1 LKAIIVDDEPLA
13 RNELHYLLNEIRTFD
28 VINEAENVSE
38 TLELL
43 LYDRYD
49 VIFLDIN
56 LMEESGLDLANKINK
71 MQNPPHIIFATA
83 HDTFAVKA
91 FELDATDYILKPF
104 EQKRIAQAI
113 HKVETA
119 LDHDTYKQAND
130 VSQHQNDAHKEN
142 TPTSQMV
149 LPIEVDERIHII
161 NLEDI
166 IAISVNN
173 GITTINTLQENYH
186 TTEPLNHYEKK
197 IADPLF
203 MRIHRATLVNK
214 LHIQTIEH
222 WFNYTYQL
230 TMTNALKFQ
239 VSRSYMKTFKQNMG
253 LL

>member
-1 LKAIIVDDEPLA
+1 
-13 RNELHYLLNEIRTFD
+13 
-28 VINEAENVSE
+28 ENVSE

-56 LMEESGLDLANKINK
+56 LMEESGLYLANKINK
-71 MQNPPHIIFATA
+71 IQNQLHIIFAMV
-83 HDTFAVKA
+83 HDTFSVTA

-104 EQKRIAQAI
+104 EQIRIAQAI

-166 IAISVNN
+166 IAISV
-173 GITTINTLQENYH
+173 
-186 TTEPLNHYEKK
+186 
-197 IADPLF
+197 
-203 MRIHRATLVNK
+203 
-214 LHIQTIEH
+214 
-222 WFNYTYQL
+222 
-230 TMTNALKFQ
+230 
-239 VSRSYMKTFKQNMG
+239 
-253 LL
+253 

>member
-1 LKAIIVDDEPLA
+1 
-13 RNELHYLLNEIRTFD
+13 
-28 VINEAENVSE
+28 
-38 TLELL
+38 
-43 LYDRYD
+43 
-49 VIFLDIN
+49 
-56 LMEESGLDLANKINK
+56 
-71 MQNPPHIIFATA
+71 
-83 HDTFAVKA
+83 
-91 FELDATDYILKPF
+91 ELDATDYILKPF

-186 TTEPLNHYEKK
+186 TTEPLNHYE
-197 IADPLF
+197 
-203 MRIHRATLVNK
+203 
-214 LHIQTIEH
+214 
-222 WFNYTYQL
+222 
-230 TMTNALKFQ
+230 
-239 VSRSYMKTFKQNMG
+239 
-253 LL
+253 